1 MKKILIPIIVILVI
15 VAGFLIRD
23 YVKFRPVDW
32 EEGEVKLYKVVFPD
46 DPAYEM
52 ALSSVNGRAVFKD
65 PFAAMKQFQSDY
77 KSLIEQTQEEFDLN
91 NFTRYTY
98 KTYCLYASGV
108 PRIIISFCNVFE
120 NSFER
125 TS

>member
-1 MKKILIPIIVILVI
+1 MKKILIPIAVILVI
-15 VAGFLIRD
+15 VMGFFIRD

-32 EEGEVKLYKVVFPD
+32 EDGDVTKMEKKFPN

-52 ALSSVNGRAVFKD
+52 GLSSINGRAVFKD
-65 PFAAMKQFQSDY
+65 PFAAMKQFKVDY
-77 KSLIEQTQEEFDLN
+77 ESLIEQMQEEYDLN

-98 KTYCLYASGV
+98 WQYCSSEAPPIMY
-108 PRIIISFCNVFE
+108 SFCNVFE